1 MISNKKSAW
10 RQAFLNEIE
19 DLLLV
24 LLFKFLLPLYFIY
37 QYTNFIFNFIF
48 LVFYQITIDIIYQ
61 YHPLQCSCMENH
73 RDGWAVISG
82 VAQSRTWLKGLSSSI
97 YSFLLVRYS
106 TPLSA
111 GVLHALPCLKVCSW
125 YIHGERWAPCLPTP
139 LLFTTWNSSCL
150 DSLI

>member
-82 VAQSRTWLKGLSSSI
+82 VAQSRTRLKRLGSSSSSI
-97 YSFLLVRYS
+97 MNYILLLTLYFVYDIY
-106 TPLSA
+106 LA
-111 GVLHALPCLKVCSW
+111 Q
-125 YIHGERWAPCLPTP
+125 
-139 LLFTTWNSSCL
+139 F
-150 DSLI
+150 